1 MALQIIHQSR
11 ILVLRGQH
19 AKIQVPAVKACGK
32 DLRLAKHQ
40 NIHDVIPY
48 LRRSRSCKALTTGR
62 TGSCRI
68 KSTILNSLA

>member
-48 LRRSRSCKALTTGR
+48 LRRSRSCKSADHRAHRKLPDK
-62 TGSCRI
+62 I
-68 KSTILNSLA
+68 HDF